1 MDSKNTYLKNIIR
14 EEVKRVKEFT
24 EPKPITPTKPTKPT
38 TTPTKPTTD
47 TTKKLDNPFKTVQSS
62 DHFRKWIYQRHREE
76 AVKLGITQTGPLY
89 DPKLIKVFPK
99 WKNAYW
105 ADIKTAKETKKN
117 IKNNTSSIPGG
128 DFLRDF
134 SAADMM
140 KYGVYAALA
149 AAVLTGVI
157 GSAIVRRFTRK
168 IKTKLTPAQAYSI
181 ASNPQEFQRNI
192 DKFTKANPRA
202 LRKELQKLNT
212 DEILTDDDVIKM
224 QQALGDKGRKVAML
238 IQARQTVLQ
247 DFISSVKQRKL
258 PTHTASEVIN
268 TLTPF
273 ERARYAPYIRSLYAK
288 AQKKKE
294 FKQKAKSW
302 WDDFRDKLPYGD

>member
-14 EEVKRVKEFT
+14 EEAKRVKEQ
-24 EPKPITPTKPTKPT
+24 ITLGTTKPTNPT

-47 TTKKLDNPFKTVQSS
+47 TTKKLDNPFKTIQSS
-62 DHFRKWIYQRHREE
+62 NHFRKWIYQRHKEE

-105 ADIKTAKETKKN
+105 ADIKKAKETQKN

-128 DFLRDF
+128 DFLRGY
-134 SAADMM
+134 SSADMM

-149 AAVLTGVI
+149 VAVLTGVI
-157 GSAIVRRFTRK
+157 GSAIVRRFIRK
-168 IKTKLTPAQAYSI
+168 IKTKLTPEQAYTI
-181 ASNPQEFQRNI
+181 ASNPAEFQRNI
-192 DKFTKANPRA
+192 NKFTKANPRA
-202 LRKELQKLNT
+202 LRKELQKLNP

-224 QQALGDKGRKVAML
+224 QNALGDKGRQVAML

-247 DFISSVKQRKL
+247 DFINSVKKRKL
-258 PTHTASEVIN
+258 PTHTALEVIN
-268 TLTPF
+268 TLTPA